1 MNLEWLLVRIWN
13 LGISFSNRVKDGR
26 GISSA
31 VLAEGVGVARGLRG
45 RGR

>member
-31 VLAEGVGVARGLRG
+31 VLAEGEGGARGLRG